1 MLTEKEKAFIS
12 YWESRRIPYSS
23 FGSKLMRGL
32 PMASL
37 FGLPIL
43 FFLLAIYLF
52 FPEWY
57 AKVSASPGS
66 ILAAVAGVFIAIF
79 FFSFFRMHF
88 MWELNEQ
95 AYRELKKKS
104 HAA

>member
-1 MLTEKEKAFIS
+1 
-12 YWESRRIPYSS
+12 
-23 FGSKLMRGL
+23 
-32 PMASL
+32 MASL

-52 FPEWY
+52 IPEWY
-57 AKVSASPGS
+57 AKLAASQGS
-66 ILAAVAGVFIAIF
+66 IFTAVGAVFIAIF

-88 MWELNEQ
+88 MWEMNEQ
-95 AYRELKKKS
+95 AYQELKKKS